1 MSNTPA
7 GVEAEPVYSSACI
20 MVAGVWM
27 KLLNIWTDSTV
38 IVESGILFQAE
49 MVLG

>member
-1 MSNTPA
+1 MSEAPA
-7 GVEAEPVYSSACI
+7 GVESEPMYSSACL
-20 MVAGVWM
+20 AGVDEVG
-27 KLLNIWTDSTV
+27 KHLDSRHSTV